1 MWLLDVN
8 VPRKTAAVLGAF
20 GVQAVTAE
28 SRGWRGLT
36 NGELVEAAAEA
47 ASRSCSPATGFS
59 VSRRPLQFGG
69 FRIFASC
76 SSPSLN
82 FVASSSSKNSAWL
95 GKRTRFGLLRGSS
108 SAGLHPSPN
117 SATRPAGRV
126 KGSPW
131 RISAAVGFQSSAFI
145 GG

>member
-47 ASRSCSPATGFS
+47 GFTILLTRDRLFS
-59 VSRRPLQFGG
+59 ESAAAAIRRFPHLCIVLIALPQ
-69 FRIFASC
+69 
-76 SSPSLN
+76 
-82 FVASSSSKNSAWL
+82 
-95 GKRTRFGLLRGSS
+95 LRGEQFLEKFRL
-108 SAGLHPSPN
+108 AWEEDPI
-117 SATRPAGRV
+117 RPTPGIVLRWPA
-126 KGSPW
+126 SEP
-131 RISAAVGFQSSAFI
+131 
-145 GG
+145 